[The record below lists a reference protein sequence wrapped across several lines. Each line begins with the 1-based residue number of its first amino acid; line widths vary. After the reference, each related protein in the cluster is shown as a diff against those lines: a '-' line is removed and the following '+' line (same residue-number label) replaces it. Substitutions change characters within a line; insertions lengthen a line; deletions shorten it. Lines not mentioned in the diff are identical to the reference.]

1 MFDAADRAG
10 VRQQLESLAARLAA
24 ARRRVAGDP
33 SLAARL
39 RVIEAFQ
46 SRRLAATYADLRG
59 EQRYR
64 PAVDFFL
71 DDLYGPQDLSERDDQ
86 MVRALDKLGRFLPLA
101 ALASLQR
108 AFELHVLTLEL
119 DVATAAGLAGPVRPD
134 DEAYAL
140 AYRAAG
146 RRPERERQ
154 IELLGVIGS
163 LLDSLAHRPE
173 IGLMVRLARAPAHAA
188 GYGPLQDFLERG
200 YRAVRTMRGTDVLLK
215 TVIDREHALLRRLFG

>member
-1 MFDAADRAG
+1 MFDAADRAR
-10 VRQQLESLAARLAA
+10 VRQQLESWVARLAA

-46 SRRLAATYADLRG
+46 SQRLAATYAELRG
-59 EQRYR
+59 APRYR

-71 DDLYGPQDLSERDDQ
+71 DDLYGPQDLSGRDDQ
-86 MVRALDKLGRFLPLA
+86 LVRALDKLGRFLPLA
-101 ALASLQR
+101 ALAALER

-119 DVATAAGLAGPVRPD
+119 DVATAAGLAGSTLPD

-146 RRPERERQ
+146 RRPDRERQ
-154 IELLGVIGS
+154 IELLGVIGR
-163 LLDSLAHRPE
+163 LLDSVADRPQV
-173 IGLMVRLARAPAHAA
+173 GLMIRLTRAPAHAA

-200 YRAVRTMRGTDVLLK
+200 YRAIRTLRGTDELLK
-215 TVIDREHALLRRLFG
+215 TVIDREQALLRRLFA

>member
-1 MFDAADRAG
+1 MFDAADRVR
-10 VRQQLESLAARLAA
+10 VRQQLESLVARLAA

-46 SRRLAATYADLRG
+46 SQRLAATYAELRG
-59 EQRYR
+59 EPRYR

-71 DDLYGPQDLSERDDQ
+71 DDLYGPQDLSGRDDQ
-86 MVRALDKLGRFLPLA
+86 LVRALDKLGRFLPLA
-101 ALASLQR
+101 ALAALER

-119 DVATAAGLAGPVRPD
+119 DVVTAAGLAGSALPD

-146 RRPERERQ
+146 RRPDRERQ
-154 IELLGVIGS
+154 IELLGVIGG
-163 LLDSLAHRPE
+163 LLDSVAYRPE
-173 IGLMVRLARAPAHAA
+173 VGLMIRLTRAPAHAA

-200 YRAVRTMRGTDVLLK
+200 YRAIRTLRGTDELLK
-215 TVIDREHALLRRLFG
+215 TVIDREQALLRRLFA

>member
-10 VRQQLESLAARLAA
+10 VRQQLESWVARLAA
-24 ARRRVAGDP
+24 ARRHVASDP
-33 SLAARL
+33 ALAARL
-39 RVIEAFQ
+39 RIIEAFQ
-46 SRRLAATYADLRG
+46 SRRLAATYADLRA

-71 DDLYGPQDLSERDDQ
+71 DDLYGPQDLSQRDDQ
-86 MVRALDKLGRFLPLA
+86 IVRALDKLGRFLPLA
-101 ALASLQR
+101 ALAALQR

-119 DVATAAGLAGPVRPD
+119 DLATAAGLAGPALPD

-154 IELLGVIGS
+154 IELLGVIGR

-173 IGLMVRLARAPAHAA
+173 VGLMIRLARGPAHAA

-200 YRAVRTMRGTDVLLK
+200 YRAVRTMRGTDALLK